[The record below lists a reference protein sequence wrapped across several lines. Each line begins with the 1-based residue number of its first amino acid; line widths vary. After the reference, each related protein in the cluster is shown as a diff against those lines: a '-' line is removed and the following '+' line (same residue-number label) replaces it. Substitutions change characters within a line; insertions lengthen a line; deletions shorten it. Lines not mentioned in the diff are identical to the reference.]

1 MTTKRPNSMHRLD
14 NALKRMTPN
23 EKAYVNTRSLVANAI
38 VASMMP
44 SGAIKGG
51 SSLKVR
57 FGDALTRFTTDLDTA
72 KNEELG
78 SFIDSLESALGAG
91 WCGFA
96 GRVVP
101 REQANPKDVP
111 AAYVMQPFDIKL
123 SYLGK
128 SWCTVTLEIGHD
140 EIGDA
145 DDPDYIVPVEANK
158 YLENLGFPALGP
170 LACMSLEYQIAQKL
184 HGACEPRSKRAHDL
198 IDLQVIVAHGKVDW
212 EKVRNICV
220 RLFAY
225 RRQLSWPPTVE
236 VREGWESLYLEQATG
251 LDVIQNVDE
260 AVKWAN
266 ELIVTIEETVSYRGA
281 NI

>member
-1 MTTKRPNSMHRLD
+1 MHRLD
-14 NALKRMTPN
+14 NALKRMAPS

-38 VASMMP
+38 VGSMMP

-51 SSLKVR
+51 SSLKLR

-72 KNEELG
+72 RNEELDA
-78 SFIDSLESALGAG
+78 FVDSLEAILGVG
-91 WCGFA
+91 WCGFT

-101 REQANPKDVP
+101 REPANPKDVP
-111 AAYVMQPFDIKL
+111 AAYVMRPFDIKL

-128 SWCTVTLEIGHD
+128 SWCTVTLEVGHD

-145 DDPDYIVPVEANK
+145 DDSERVVPVEANR
-158 YLENLGFPALGP
+158 YLEGLGFPALGP
-170 LACMSLEYQIAQKL
+170 VACMSLEHQVAQKL

-198 IDLQVIVAHGKVDW
+198 IDLQVIVANGKVDW
-212 EKVRNICV
+212 AKARAICV

-225 RRQLSWPPTVE
+225 RRQLTWPPTVVE
-236 VREGWESLYLEQATG
+236 GEGWASLYSEQAVD
-251 LDVIQNVDE
+251 LDVLQNVGD

-266 ELIVTIEETVSYRGA
+266 GLIAAIEKAGA
-281 NI
+281 QI